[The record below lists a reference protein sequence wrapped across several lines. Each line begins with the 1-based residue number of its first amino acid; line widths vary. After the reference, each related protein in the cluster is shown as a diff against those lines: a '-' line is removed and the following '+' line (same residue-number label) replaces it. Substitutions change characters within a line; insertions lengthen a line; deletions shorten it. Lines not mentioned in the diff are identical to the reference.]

1 MKDKVLSYIL
11 VFSVACGLI
20 AAGCENKPGEESRAE
35 IAVTNSYLGC
45 AVRQLCGDDTE
56 VLCLTP
62 PGMCPGHFDIS
73 PLQVKQLCGCRIL
86 LLFDFQKQ
94 VEGALSR
101 VKERGLRTALVRE
114 AGGLCVPET
123 YLAVCREVSDI
134 LSSEYPERK
143 ARYQQRLTVLE
154 NDLKHLRKELLEKV
168 AQGGVSSA
176 KVLVSNHQV
185 DFVSWL
191 GLETIATFV
200 GSDTETVTGIEH
212 CIRKAEEKGVR
223 FVIANKQEGTALAR
237 ALAERLGAKAVVF
250 SNFPELSGGTSPV
263 RNSGNGDYR
272 RERKISNGASGFG
285 ALLRANV
292 EALLG
297 AARQ

>member
-1 MKDKVLSYIL
+1 MKDKSLIYRL
-11 VFSVACGLI
+11 VFSVALGLFV
-20 AAGCENKPGEESRAE
+20 AGCENKTGEESRAE

-56 VLCLTP
+56 VLCLVP

-73 PLQVKQLCGCRIL
+73 PLQVKQLCGCRVL

-101 VKERGLRTALVRE
+101 VKERGLKTALVRE
-114 AGGLCVPET
+114 EGGLCVPET
-123 YLAVCREVSDI
+123 YLAVCREVSDV
-134 LSSEYPERK
+134 LSSEYPEK
-143 ARYQQRLTVLE
+143 KVRYQQRLAVIE
-154 NDLKHLRKELLEKV
+154 KDLKRLREELLEKV
-168 AQGGVSSA
+168 GQGDVSSA

-200 GSDTETVTGIEH
+200 GSDIETVGGIED
-212 CIRKAEEKGVR
+212 CIKKAEGLDVR
-223 FVIANKQEGTALAR
+223 FVIANKQEGTALAK

-250 SNFPELSGGTSPV
+250 SNFPEFSGDAG
-263 RNSGNGDYR
+263 
-272 RERKISNGASGFG
+272 GFS

-292 EALLG
+292 KALLE

>member
-11 VFSVACGLI
+11 VFSVAFGLLV
-20 AAGCENKPGEESRAE
+20 AGCENKPGEESCAE

-45 AVRQLCGDDTE
+45 AVRELCGDDTE
-56 VLCLTP
+56 VLCLVP

-73 PLQVKQLCGCRIL
+73 PLQVNQLCGCRML

-94 VEGALSR
+94 VEGTLSR
-101 VKERGLRTALVRE
+101 VKERGLKTALVRE

-123 YLAVCREVSDI
+123 YLAVCREVGDI

-143 ARYQQRLTVLE
+143 ARYQQRLTVIE
-154 NDLKHLRKELLEKV
+154 KDMKHLQEELLEKV
-168 AQGGVSSA
+168 QQAGISSA

-200 GSDTETVTGIEH
+200 GSDIETVAGIEQ
-212 CIRKAEEKGVR
+212 CIRKAKDQGVR
-223 FVIANKQEGTALAR
+223 FVIANKQEGTALAK
-237 ALAERLGAKAVVF
+237 ALAERLGARAVVF
-250 SNFPELSGGTSPV
+250 GNFPELSG
-263 RNSGNGDYR
+263 
-272 RERKISNGASGFG
+272 GASGFG

-292 EALLG
+292 KALLG